1 MDPPRDHAHRC
12 AVNGQVVVPVGGKL
26 KVPPPLRVQLGDVP
40 RGGQGT
46 LPRAAQPEAGDRTGP
61 HFYPAR
67 TSPVAR
73 RPRQFHADRCPAR
86 PRRESQ
92 PRTSA
97 AECVQ
102 DSNEVI
108 GRPHEPLHQL
118 VRLRR
123 VPEVAVALTDNA
135 AGLLLRLLPPL
146 DGVARVSLATRAGLP
161 VPWLLNTPQQRRTWA
176 SPSAAWE

>member
-1 MDPPRDHAHRC
+1 MPIDVLHAH
-12 AVNGQVVVPVGGKL
+12 VGS
-26 KVPPPLRVQLGDVP
+26 RN
-40 RGGQGT
+40 RG
-46 LPRAAQPEAGDRTGP
+46 P
-61 HFYPAR
+61 
-67 TSPVAR
+67 
-73 RPRQFHADRCPAR
+73 
-86 PRRESQ
+86 Q
-92 PRTSA
+92 PRNA
-97 AECVQ
+97 VQ

-123 VPEVAVALTDNA
+123 VPEVALALTDNA

-161 VPWLLNTPQQRRTWA
+161 VPWLLNPPQQRRTWA